1 MGLATIE
8 ITTVSAEETIAL
20 GRVFSAVVEPGDV
33 VLLTGDLGAGKTQFS
48 RGLGEGL
55 GVCEAVTSPTFN
67 IVLVHESGRIPLY
80 HFDLYRLD
88 DGDDLQDID
97 YYAIVEGDGVSLVEW
112 GDKFGESVESAD
124 VEVRYEITGDEG
136 RSIAIVAL
144 SERGSDIID
153 SLKRTDIQSHLTR
166 ERSLHVAKES
176 VDV

>member
-1 MGLATIE
+1 MDLATIE

-20 GRVFSAVVEPGDV
+20 GRVFSGVVEPGDV

-55 GVCEAVTSPTFN
+55 GVSEAVTSPTFN

-88 DGDDLQDID
+88 DGGDLQDID

-112 GDKFGESVESAD
+112 GDKFAESIESAD
-124 VEVRYEITGDEG
+124 VEVRYEITGDQG
-136 RSIAIVAL
+136 RSITVVAL
-144 SERGSDIID
+144 SKRGGEVID
-153 SLKRTDIQSHLTR
+153 SLKQAGIQSHLTR
-166 ERSLHVAKES
+166 ERSLRVSKES